1 MDIFLLCD
9 CFWLDHMSAGHC
21 PVLRIWVVAMASGRG
36 HIAFFEY
43 ASVSPLS
50 FSFYFI
56 LPSPNSGRFNLF
68 SSGVLL
74 TFDRNLRSHTPSCAS
89 AEWRLGRWLIHC
101 LWKTPA
107 GPNSSDPPHTS
118 LWFFC
123 HDHCRSA
130 VIAAEI
136 FFLFLVLF
144 DIRYSCR
151 KLLGDVWRCFVQDVE
166 DLVYGTVA
174 PLPARSFVYSC
185 MTDKRYFL

>member
-118 LWFFC
+118 LWFFVTTTA
-123 HDHCRSA
+123 DPLLLLRKYS
-130 VIAAEI
+130 
-136 FFLFLVLF
+136 FFSSFCSISGTLV
-144 DIRYSCR
+144 
-151 KLLGDVWRCFVQDVE
+151 E
-166 DLVYGTVA
+166 
-174 PLPARSFVYSC
+174 SF
-185 MTDKRYFL
+185 